1 MFKRELR
8 LEQED
13 YEIYTSTPGK
23 SKINLKYDR
32 GFIFTYGAPTKTD
45 LVFEVINGNGIET
58 VDLFDED
65 KYKNYMFRA
74 SQDVAKFMRVGGF
87 GYYGK
92 ELPDTIDN
100 EMFMA
105 GADMTLGN
113 DKIELN
119 AQYVYRS
126 DTNPEMLAV
135 KPGERVI
142 TQGGFAEVI
151 ISPQGDNSRWIGT
164 LLYNIVDSDLP
175 ALDYKSYTAGLN
187 YLLARNL
194 RIAGEYTYIQNTKT
208 SKVSLGII
216 SAF

>member
-1 MFKRELR
+1 M
-8 LEQED
+8 D
-13 YEIYTSTPGK
+13 T
-23 SKINLKYDR
+23 
-32 GFIFTYGAPTKTD
+32 
-45 LVFEVINGNGIET
+45 
-58 VDLFDED
+58 
-65 KYKNYMFRA
+65 
-74 SQDVAKFMRVGGF
+74 
-87 GYYGK
+87 YGK
-92 ELPDTIDN
+92 ELPDTVDN